1 MMKNFYPDLYVTSI
15 SSITASMLIKMGME
29 AVVLDIDNTLVP
41 HNDPNPTKEVEN
53 FLSDMRENNIKI
65 CVVSNNTLQRV
76 KPFAER
82 IGIDHFV
89 HDALK
94 PRAYGYLKAAEIMGV
109 KKEKTVA
116 IGDQIFTDVW
126 GGKRAGCYTI
136 LVKPIDVKSENFFIK
151 LKRIF
156 EKPFLRKVKRGE

>member
-1 MMKNFYPDLYVTSI
+1 MKYKI
-15 SSITASMLIKMGME
+15 ITCGKK
-29 AVVLDIDNTLVP
+29 
-41 HNDPNPTKEVEN
+41 PNKKH
-53 FLSDMRENNIKI
+53 L
-65 CVVSNNTLQRV
+65 
-76 KPFAER
+76 
-82 IGIDHFV
+82 
-89 HDALK
+89 
-94 PRAYGYLKAAEIMGV
+94 